1 MTDYF
6 SLKNKTTVVTGG
18 MGLIGSAI
26 TRSLIECDS
35 RVIVI
40 DVNEQG
46 YEQLPKSLKEKI
58 HFENHDLTDLNSI
71 AKVVEDI
78 WNRYDGIDNWIN
90 NAYARTADWGNKLED
105 VTVESW
111 RENVDVQLNSYC
123 IISNEIAKKMAGN
136 GGGNIVNVS
145 SIQALKAPDFGI
157 YSGTEMTS
165 PAAYTPI
172 KAGVLMYSKYLASY
186 FGHRNVR
193 VNAVCP
199 GGVFNNQPES
209 FLKRYNKKT
218 LLGRMATPEEVARP
232 VVFLLTEASSYI
244 TGTALT
250 VDGGWTAI

>member
-1 MTDYF
+1 MTNYF
-6 SLKNKTTVVTGG
+6 SLINKTTVVTGG
-18 MGLIGSAI
+18 LGLIGTAI
-26 TRSLIECDS
+26 TKSLVECGS
-35 RVIVI
+35 NVIVI
-40 DVNEQG
+40 DINKDEYEKLPVN
-46 YEQLPKSLKEKI
+46 LKEQI
-58 HFENHDLTDLNSI
+58 HFEHHDLTDLNAI
-71 AKVVEDI
+71 DGIVQELWD
-78 WNRYDGIDNWIN
+78 RFDGIDNWIN
-90 NAYARTADWGNKLED
+90 NAYPRTADWGNKLED

-111 RENVDVQLNSYC
+111 RKNVDVQLNSYC
-123 IISNEIAKKMAGN
+123 IISNEIAKKMAEN

-145 SIQALKAPDFGI
+145 SIQALKAPDFSI

-199 GGVFNNQPES
+199 GGVFNNQPAS
-209 FLKRYNKKT
+209 FLERYNKKT
-218 LLGRMATPEEVARP
+218 LLGRMATPDEVARP

>member
-1 MTDYF
+1 MKYF

-18 MGLIGSAI
+18 LGLIGTVI
-26 TRSLIECDS
+26 TKSLIECGS
-35 RVIVI
+35 NVVVI
-40 DVNEQG
+40 DINKDR
-46 YEQLPKSLKEKI
+46 YEDLPGDLKEQI
-58 HFENHDLTDLNSI
+58 QFEHYDLTDLNAISGI
-71 AKVVEDI
+71 VQDL
-78 WNRYDGIDNWIN
+78 WNKYDGIDNWIN
-90 NAYARTADWGNKLED
+90 NAYPRTADWGNKLED
-105 VTVESW
+105 VSVESW
-111 RENVDVQLNSYC
+111 RKNVDVQLNSYC
-123 IISNEIAKKMAGN
+123 IISNEIARRMAEN

-145 SIQALKAPDFGI
+145 SIQALKAPDFSI

-186 FGHRNVR
+186 YGHRNVR

-209 FLKRYNKKT
+209 FLVRYNKKT

-232 VVFLLTEASSYI
+232 IVFLLTDASSYI